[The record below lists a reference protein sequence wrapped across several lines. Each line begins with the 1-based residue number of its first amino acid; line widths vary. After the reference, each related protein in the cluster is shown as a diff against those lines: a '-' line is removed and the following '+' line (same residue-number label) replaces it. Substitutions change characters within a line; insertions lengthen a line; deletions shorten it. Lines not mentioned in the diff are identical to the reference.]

1 MAFTAS
7 VLFMECFGW
16 TFVAYTGFV
25 AFMRRS
31 SWSFGGI

>member
-7 VLFMECFGW
+7 VLFMECLGW
-16 TFVAYTGFV
+16 TFVVYTGIV